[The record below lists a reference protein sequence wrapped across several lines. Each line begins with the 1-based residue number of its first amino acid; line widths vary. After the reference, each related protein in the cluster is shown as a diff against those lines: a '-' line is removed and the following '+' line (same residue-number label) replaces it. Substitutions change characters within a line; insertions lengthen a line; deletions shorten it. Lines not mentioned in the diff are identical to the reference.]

1 LGESFGGHSLSNH
14 PVYGEAAGVTEALAT
29 LALALFALAGAVL
42 WYAHRREVASRQQ
55 AAKSF
60 HSDISH
66 VTMLLNTMREILQ
79 QQKDLARQFNENLE
93 RKSSA
98 MRQLAGLAMENLEKL
113 RETRR
118 QVFEELEEARAE
130 LAALHQ
136 QAEYL
141 RERNERS
148 IALAESAAKVPELT
162 PEEPLAPPKAK
173 AAKPRASGG
182 RKSGGAKKAADAPP
196 AAAPAETPNPDW
208 MPAPPA
214 PPTAEAETAVD
225 DHSDLPVEYT
235 ESSREA
241 LRSLLGLDKTDL
253 TPPREKFTPVELAS
267 GAASNGKSFPA
278 ALRSRVEEYHNAG
291 MSVGEIARELGLGKG
306 EVRLILSMGK
316 DR

>member
-1 LGESFGGHSLSNH
+1 M
-14 PVYGEAAGVTEALAT
+14 TEALAT

-42 WYAHRREVASRQQ
+42 WYAHRREVATRQQ

-60 HSDISH
+60 HADISH
-66 VTMLLNTMREILQ
+66 VTMLLNTMRDILQ

-98 MRQLAGLAMENLEKL
+98 MRQLAGVAMENLEKL
-113 RETRR
+113 RETKR
-118 QVFEELEEARAE
+118 QVMEELEEAREE

-148 IALAESAAKVPELT
+148 IALAESAAKAPELT

-173 AAKPRASGG
+173 AARTRTSGS
-182 RKSGGAKKAADAPP
+182 RKSAASKKAAEAPP
-196 AAAPAETPNPDW
+196 APPPAETPNPDW
-208 MPAPPA
+208 V
-214 PPTAEAETAVD
+214 PTPLPVSPAEAEVATDAYA
-225 DHSDLPVEYT
+225 DLPVEYT

-241 LRSLLGLDKTDL
+241 LRSLLGLDKSDL
-253 TPPREKFTPVELAS
+253 TPPREKFTPVDP
-267 GAASNGKSFPA
+267 AAGPSNGKSFPA
-278 ALRSRVEEYHNAG
+278 ALRSRVEEYHKAG

-316 DR
+316 DH

>member
-1 LGESFGGHSLSNH
+1 M
-14 PVYGEAAGVTEALAT
+14 TEALAT

-42 WYAHRREVASRQQ
+42 WYAHRREAATRQQ

-66 VTMLLNTMREILQ
+66 VTMLLNTMRDILQ

-98 MRQLAGLAMENLEKL
+98 MRQLAGVAMENLEKL
-113 RETRR
+113 RETKR
-118 QVFEELEEARAE
+118 QVLEQLEEAREE

-148 IALAESAAKVPELT
+148 IALAESAAKAPDLS

-173 AAKPRASGG
+173 AAKPKASGG
-182 RKSGGAKKAADAPP
+182 RKSAAARKTAEAPP
-196 AAAPAETPNPDW
+196 ASEPAETPNPDW
-208 MPAPPA
+208 MPTPLPVS
-214 PPTAEAETAVD
+214 PTEAEAAAD
-225 DHSDLPVEYT
+225 DHSELPVEYT

-253 TPPREKFTPVELAS
+253 ASRETFAPVELAT
-267 GAASNGKSFPA
+267 GPASNGKSFPA
-278 ALRSRVEEYHNAG
+278 ALRSRVEEYHKAG
-291 MSVGEIARELGLGKG
+291 MSVAEIARELGLGKG
-306 EVRLILSMGK
+306 EIRLILSMGK
-316 DR
+316 DH